1 MILTEFFV
9 KEASVKNK
17 FFTRNF
23 VAAPQS
29 LQAEERQ
36 GY

>member
-1 MILTEFFV
+1 MVHTTIKSSEV
-9 KEASVKNK
+9 SVKNK

-23 VAAPQS
+23 VPQAQS
-29 LQAEERQ
+29 LQVLEGH

>member
-1 MILTEFFV
+1 MP
-9 KEASVKNK
+9 SGGNGVKNK
-17 FFTRNF
+17 FFTRDF

-29 LQAEERQ
+29 LQTEERH